1 MFKYLYV
8 FTKNIINFYMLPQ
21 ELPRFVLVV
30 VKFQHCFQ
38 PPLPEPEVFVGGM
51 RPWGCPQAIRWMI
64 LAPVKRWLEVTG
76 DYRRIASSGK
86 KLFTY
91 HTMLHRFSPF
101 LCLYIYMG
109 LFFFCLLPALLFLLC
124 RFRSHPESALC
135 TFIGTCHYA
144 HVQGRWTQGLKDG
157 HSSLT
162 VGNYQLEDSSDAT

>member
-8 FTKNIINFYMLPQ
+8 ITKNIINFYMLPQ

-91 HTMLHRFSPF
+91 HTMLHRFFPLLVF
-101 LCLYIYMG
+101 IHLYG
-109 LFFFCLLPALLFLLC
+109 LIFFLPASSLICFCCADSGVIQSLRCAHLL
-124 RFRSHPESALC
+124 
-135 TFIGTCHYA
+135 A
-144 HVQGRWTQGLKDG
+144 HVITHVCRGDGLKDSRMG
-157 HSSLT
+157 IA
-162 VGNYQLEDSSDAT
+162 V